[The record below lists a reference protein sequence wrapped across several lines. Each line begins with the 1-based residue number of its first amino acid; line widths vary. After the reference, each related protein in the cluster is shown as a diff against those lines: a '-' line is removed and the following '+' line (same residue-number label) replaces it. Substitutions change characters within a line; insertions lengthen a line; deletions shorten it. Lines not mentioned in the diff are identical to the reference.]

1 MAEMSYITRATPV
14 AVVLAIVLAGPAA
27 FAQTTATKKSAPAKA
42 AAAKTAVAVYQTP
55 TCGCCGKWVEHMQA
69 NGFATTVTDLPD
81 LAETKAKHRVPAQLQ
96 SCHTS
101 VVGGYV
107 IEGHVPAE
115 DIRRLLREKPA
126 ILGLAAPGMPAG
138 SPGMDVPHSPAFD
151 VIAFDKD
158 GHTRVF
164 ATHPAR

>member
-1 MAEMSYITRATPV
+1 MRYVTS
-14 AVVLAIVLAGPAA
+14 VLRPAA
-27 FAQTTATKKSAPAKA
+27 LLLMIVTAGTPIGAQIRAGQAKPQV
-42 AAAKTAVAVYQTP
+42 TVYKTP

-69 NGFATTVTDLPD
+69 SGFTATTTSMPD
-81 LAETKAKHRVPAQLQ
+81 LTAIKTQHQVPAALQ

-101 VVGGYV
+101 LVGGYV

-126 ILGLAAPGMPAG
+126 IVGLAAPGMPAG
-138 SPGMDVPHSPAFD
+138 SPGMDVPNAPGYD

-164 ATHPAR
+164 ASHKGR